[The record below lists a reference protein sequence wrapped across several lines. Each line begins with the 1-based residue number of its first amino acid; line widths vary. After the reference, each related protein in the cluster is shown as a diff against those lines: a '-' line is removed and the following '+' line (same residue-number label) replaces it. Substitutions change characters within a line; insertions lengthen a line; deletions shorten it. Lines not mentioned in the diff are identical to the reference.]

1 MMSNNTITNKINI
14 DLFRENE
21 AQGLITCRKH
31 PTHDLLIWNYTQH
44 CQFERAWNEVTM
56 QARGLITALDG
67 TVVARPMR
75 KFFNLEEYQGT
86 IPVTHLRP
94 FKVTEKMDGSLG
106 IMYFIDNEPYIATR
120 GSFTSKQAIRG
131 TKILYDKYS
140 GFIPFLRQTSYY
152 TYLLEIVFKENRI
165 VVDYGDMEDLVLL
178 AVIDTETGEEHDIHN
193 PAIVNMWPFPVA
205 KHYDGIKDINELKKL
220 EEPNKEGFV
229 IRFES
234 GLRLKCKF
242 SDYVRLHRILT
253 QCTARTI
260 WDLLRNNQ
268 SFDDL
273 LEKVPD
279 EFFNW
284 VKTTKNTLQTQY
296 DNIEISCA
304 KVFMQV
310 KDLPT
315 RKEQAAI
322 VCKHPHSAVVFS
334 MLDGK
339 PYADIIWKQLKPQAD
354 RPFKED
360 TEV

>member
-1 MMSNNTITNKINI
+1 MAKIDI
-14 DLFRENE
+14 DLFREQE
-21 AQGLITCRKH
+21 ELGFITCRKH
-31 PTHDLLIWNYTQH
+31 PTHDLLIWNYTNH
-44 CQFERAWNEVTM
+44 CQFERAWNKVTM
-56 QARGLITALDG
+56 QARGLITTPDG
-67 TVVARPMR
+67 TIKARPFK
-75 KFFNLEEYQGT
+75 KFFNIEEVQEAIPLE
-86 IPVTHLRP
+86 P
-94 FKVTEKMDGSLG
+94 FKVTEKMDGSLA
-106 IMYFIDNEPYIATR
+106 IMHFIDNKPYMATR
-120 GSFTSKQAIRG
+120 GSFISEQAV
-131 TKILYDKYS
+131 KANDILCNKY
-140 GFIPFLRQTSYY
+140 GGILGLFKPRY
-152 TYLLEIVFKENRI
+152 TYLFECLYPQNRI
-165 VVDYGDMEDLVLL
+165 VVNYGDTEDLVLL
-178 AVIDTETGEEHDIHN
+178 AVIDTETGEEQDIHD
-193 PAIVNMWPFPVA
+193 PTLINMWPFPVA

-242 SDYVRLHRILT
+242 SDYVRLHKILT

-268 SFDDL
+268 KFDDL

-284 VKTTKNTLQTQY
+284 VKTTKYALQTQY
-296 DNIEISCA
+296 DTIEIHA
-304 KVFMQV
+304 KEIYAQV

-339 PYADIIWKQLKPQAD
+339 PYADIIWKQLKPQAEK
-354 RPFKED
+354 PFKENI
-360 TEV
+360 EA